1 MLSKNKLKYIRSLS
15 LKKNRDADNVFI
27 AEGPKVVGDLMGC
40 FPCKILLGTS
50 EYLANHPHLK
60 AEEIVEV
67 EQKELEQASSLKTP
81 RDTMA
86 IFSQERIAA
95 VRHDNGT
102 LQPLSL
108 ALDDVQDPGN
118 LGTIIRLA
126 DWYGIEHIYCSL
138 HCADAYSSKVIQAT
152 MGAIARVQIHY
163 VDLVDF
169 IQQQS
174 GKMDIYGT
182 FLDGQDMYQDD
193 LSVGGL
199 IVMGN
204 EGNGISPEIERL
216 VNRKLYIP
224 NYPQGQPTSES
235 LNVAVATA
243 ITCAEFRRQSL
254 VKTSHK

>member
-15 LKKNRDADNVFI
+15 QKKYRDADNVFV

-40 FPCKILLGTS
+40 FPCKILLGTKD
-50 EYLANHPHLK
+50 YLSAHQDFI
-60 AEEIVEV
+60 ADEIIEI
-67 EQKELEQASSLKTP
+67 EQHELEQASALKTP
-81 RDTMA
+81 RDTIA
-86 IFSQERIAA
+86 IFSRERLRSHFLQKN
-95 VRHDNGT
+95 VT
-102 LQPLSL
+102 LQPLNL

-126 DWYGIEHIYCSL
+126 DWYGIENIYCSM
-138 HCADAYSSKVIQAT
+138 HCSDAYSSKVIQAT

-163 VDLVDF
+163 VDLAEF
-169 IQQQS
+169 IRQYE
-174 GKMDIYGT
+174 GKIDIYGT
-182 FLDGQDMYQDD
+182 FLDGSDMYQMD
-193 LSVGGL
+193 LSAGGL

-204 EGNGISPEIERL
+204 EGNGISREIEKL

-224 NYPQGQPTSES
+224 NYPQGQETSES

-254 VKTSHK
+254 LTK